1 MKNVHVRYCHSFL
14 TDIYYETYSLGF
26 GISKWKRAP
35 LTIQHTPEGL
45 QSRYLILD
53 HRYVL
58 TTLNLALQ
66 QAWRVK
72 QKSLHFFNFQ
82 KYFLSYLTAQL
93 FAVGR
98 AVQEWAT
105 FYGVTAI
112 NNASCLKTVFVF
124 LEVSNASL
132 PEFKSLWTKLW
143 TQCASV
149 LDPRAQLGRGH
160 GGRVP
165 LTFFQTVGI

>member
-66 QAWRVK
+66 QA
-72 QKSLHFFNFQ
+72 
-82 KYFLSYLTAQL
+82 
-93 FAVGR
+93 
-98 AVQEWAT
+98 
-105 FYGVTAI
+105 
-112 NNASCLKTVFVF
+112 
-124 LEVSNASL
+124 
-132 PEFKSLWTKLW
+132 
-143 TQCASV
+143 
-149 LDPRAQLGRGH
+149 
-160 GGRVP
+160 
-165 LTFFQTVGI
+165 